1 MELKS
6 QKSGA
11 ELTVSL
17 SGELNTRTAP
27 ELSTLLGK
35 ELPGI
40 QALTPDFSDCD
51 YVSYAGIRVLLAA
64 FKQLKA
70 PKGKMHLTNVGVNFI
85 WTCWKKPAWMPRLRL
100 SE

>member
-17 SGELNTRTAP
+17 SGELNTLTVP
-27 ELSTLLGK
+27 ELSTLLDK

-40 QALTPDFSDCD
+40 QALTLDLSDCD

-70 PKGKMHLTNVGVNFI
+70 SKGKMHLTNVGVNFMDVLEKTGLDAVFEI
-85 WTCWKKPAWMPRLRL
+85 V
-100 SE
+100 